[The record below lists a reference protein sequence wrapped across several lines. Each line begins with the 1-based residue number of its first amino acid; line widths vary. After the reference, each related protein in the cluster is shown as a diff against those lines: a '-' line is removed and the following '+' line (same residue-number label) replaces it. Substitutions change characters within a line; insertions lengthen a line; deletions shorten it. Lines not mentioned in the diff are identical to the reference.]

1 MTAPAK
7 TPDRF
12 EVLRCGFDWGVY
24 DNEQARWV
32 RNYVGPTSRQDA
44 DRALPR
50 VREHADIQERQR
62 AARTPERGS
71 R

>member
-1 MTAPAK
+1 VTAPA
-7 TPDRF
+7 TAPDRF

-24 DNEQARWV
+24 DNEQARWA

-44 DRALPR
+44 DRALPQ
-50 VREHADIQERQR
+50 IRQR
-62 AARTPERGS
+62 ADAEHRAGRTPERGS